1 MTKALEEEMSYV
13 ESRGGIKCSVYNGRP
28 QRELG
33 ENTYIFTID
42 TDIVI
47 PDDTPLEVRVS
58 GASVRGQ
65 LIGTQGNTV
74 TVALQQ
80 YIGESIPQATLLSQP
95 QLIYAKLKDRLNDKS
110 LQDQLPLKLFARK
123 TPRLGADFNFK
134 IPGSAQPNQLQK
146 ETIAKALESEI
157 LFVWGP
163 PGTGKTRTLAHCAQV
178 FCERGQKTLI
188 LANTNIAVDN
198 ALNAVARQLEYAA
211 LDASVLRV
219 GNPVSI
225 LHPRI
230 QVDQTGTMILS
241 TIGDETHKAAI
252 VGTTLARSV
261 LLDQLRKNFDVVTI
275 DEASMAP
282 LPMIFYAASLSRG
295 KVMAVGD
302 FRQLPPI
309 AMNNDSESVSR
320 WLRRDI
326 FEEAGVISSV
336 EKGTN
341 DPRMIMLREQHRM
354 DPRICQLVNE
364 FVYDG
369 LLEDGETVQN
379 FPNETG
385 FCPEPAVATLLVD
398 TSDKHPWCSKPARSS
413 SKINLIHAS
422 LAVVLA
428 REASKST
435 SSVAIIAP
443 YRDQAKLI
451 RRIIKDQKLDSIQA
465 STVHRFQGR
474 EIDTVIFDVTD
485 SDPLPPRWFESNDS
499 RKLVNVA
506 LSRAKRKLVIIAN
519 RQYVKNKLGGQL
531 IDKVIEHIASA
542 GGAVASSKFLP
553 EGLAL
558 KDPTAPLSS
567 VDRARLD
574 ELTLASFDEI
584 SFYPA
589 FCADLESSKS
599 LVEVFSPF
607 VTRRRASFLAGY
619 LRELIRRRIAV
630 TLYTRSPSDQFDK
643 EQAMESATDA
653 LQFLSKLGIR
663 IVEIS
668 RMHEK
673 VAFIDDNVCWHG
685 SLNILSHVDTGES
698 MIRLVGQSAVKQIRA
713 SLLGRPRD
721 YQRRKTVQV
730 TKIGDLK
737 EGMKNVTVQ
746 GKIITMDKPH
756 RVRTAEGQTIV
767 ANAVVADASG
777 VIKIALWGEDAKK
790 FKVNDEIKIENGLV
804 SLYRGEL
811 RLSFKFGKISRT

>member
-1 MTKALEEEMSYV
+1 MTKALDDEMSYI
-13 ESRGGIKCSVYNGRP
+13 ESRGGIKCSVYNGKP
-28 QRELG
+28 HRELG
-33 ENTYIFTID
+33 ENTYTFTID
-42 TDIVI
+42 TDLVI
-47 PDDTPLEVRVS
+47 PDDTPLEVRVGS
-58 GASVRGQ
+58 ASVKGQ
-65 LIGTQGNTV
+65 LIATQGNTV

-80 YIGESIPQATLLSQP
+80 FMGESVSQATLLSQP
-95 QLIYAKLKDRLNDKS
+95 QFIYAKLKDRLNDKA
-110 LQDQLPLKLFARK
+110 LRDQLPLKLFGRK
-123 TPRLGADFNFK
+123 TPRLGTDFNFK
-134 IPGSAQPNQLQK
+134 IRGSEQPNRLQN
-146 ETIAKALESEI
+146 ETIAKALESEV

-178 FCERGQKTLI
+178 FCERGQSTLI

-198 ALNAVARQLEYAA
+198 ALNAVAGQLEDAA
-211 LDASVLRV
+211 VDANILRV

-225 LHPRI
+225 LHSRI
-230 QVDQTGTMILS
+230 QVDQTGTKTLS
-241 TIGDETHKAAI
+241 LTGDEPRKATI

-261 LLDQLRKNFDVVTI
+261 LLDQLRNKFDVVAI

-282 LPMIFYAASLSRG
+282 LPMIFYAASLSRS

-309 AMNNDSESVSR
+309 AMNNDSKLVAR
-320 WLRRDI
+320 WLKRDI
-326 FEEAGVISSV
+326 FEEAGVVSSV
-336 EKGTN
+336 ETGKGDN
-341 DPRMIMLREQHRM
+341 RMVMLREQHRM
-354 DPRICQLVNE
+354 DPRICQLINE

-369 LLEDGETVQN
+369 LLEDGDTVRGFSN
-379 FPNETG
+379 KDG
-385 FCPEPAVATLLVD
+385 FCPEPALATLVVD

-413 SKINLIHAS
+413 SKINLLHAT
-422 LAVVLA
+422 LAVALA
-428 REASKST
+428 REANKST
-435 SSVAIIAP
+435 SNVAIIAP
-443 YRDQAKLI
+443 YRDQARLI
-451 RRIIKDQKLDSIQA
+451 RRIIQDQKLESIQA

-519 RQYVKNKLGGQL
+519 RDYARRKLGGQL
-531 IDKVIEHIASA
+531 VGKVIDHIASA
-542 GGAVASSKFLP
+542 GGAVSSSRFLP
-553 EGLAL
+553 EGLPL
-558 KDPTAPLSS
+558 KDPTAPLGS
-567 VDRARLD
+567 VEKARLD
-574 ELTLASFDEI
+574 ELTLASFDEV

-630 TLYTRSPSDQFDK
+630 SLYTRPPSDQFDT

-673 VAFIDDNVCWHG
+673 VAFIDDHVCWHG

-698 MIRLVGQSAVKQIRA
+698 MIRLVGQNTVKQIRA

-730 TKIGDLK
+730 TGIGDLK
-737 EGMKNVTVQ
+737 QGMKGVTVQ
-746 GKIITMDKPH
+746 GKIIRMEKAR
-756 RVRTAEGQTIV
+756 RVRTVEGQMLV
-767 ANAVVADASG
+767 SNAVIADSSG
-777 VIKIALWGEDAKK
+777 VIKIALWGDDAKK
-790 FKVNDEIKIENGLV
+790 FKVNDEVRIENAIV
-804 SLYRGEL
+804 KVYRGQL
-811 RLSFKFGKISRT
+811 QLSFKFGKMSKT